1 MIIEVPTRNVLEL
14 YAEIDRTRSEI
25 GRLRA
30 VLEGV
35 LEHAD
40 AKRDA
45 DCSDDFDRADIR
57 FDKAIDH
64 AREALAGTAPSGAV
78 VPVLP
83 TDADCEQRLRVKLAA
98 WRKSGALP
106 AMVRDIRRDA
116 LLVALAELVLAPL
129 NPAERDAQRALTSKP
144 KPDGAV

>member
-45 DCSDDFDRADIR
+45 DCSDDVRVLLC
-57 FDKAIDH
+57 AIYV
-64 AREALAGTAPSGAV
+64 ASTTGTKR
-78 VPVLP
+78 
-83 TDADCEQRLRVKLAA
+83 TQRRSSTKLSTCLRRCVS
-98 WRKSGALP
+98 R
-106 AMVRDIRRDA
+106 M
-116 LLVALAELVLAPL
+116 
-129 NPAERDAQRALTSKP
+129 
-144 KPDGAV
+144 